1 MMTLGERLRY
11 ARNRASLTLA
21 QVAQRT
27 DVGESSLSE
36 FEHSKRE
43 PSLSQLQMLA
53 KAYSRSIAF
62 FLSEGEFPREVVL
75 WRERP
80 REAAGEIE
88 AKFLRLCEQYH
99 NLEMW
104 CEQRTAVR
112 LPQAEG
118 DVEGFGYAQAEVL
131 AKRVRDEL
139 QLGDRPGQVLLR
151 VLEEVCG
158 VKVFHLPFEPTGTA
172 ASTMSETF
180 GAAILLNSDNVR
192 WRRNF
197 DAAHE
202 LFHLL
207 TWSIFR
213 PASVPDASGI
223 EAPKSEE
230 KLAQCFA
237 GNLLMPTDAVRI
249 AIESRT
255 KNDKIA
261 VEALYDVAR
270 EFDVSVD
277 ALLWRMHFLFSRGPE
292 GGDQTKRDIERAKA
306 YATLFEDRGRGV
318 VETYP
323 GRYHALAVK
332 ALRRGEISIGRFAEY
347 LDISR
352 QQAMTY
358 IEQEIADD
366 EEVQV
371 APA

>member
-1 MMTLGERLRY
+1 LQVL
-11 ARNRASLTLA
+11 AR
-21 QVAQRT
+21 
-27 DVGESSLSE
+27 
-36 FEHSKRE
+36 
-43 PSLSQLQMLA
+43 
-53 KAYSRSIAF
+53 AYCRSIAF
-62 FLSEGEFPREVVL
+62 FLSEGELPREVVL

-88 AKFLRLCEQYH
+88 AQFLRLCEQYH

-104 CEQRTAVR
+104 CNERMAAR
-112 LPQAEG
+112 LPPAQG
-118 DVEGFGYAQAEVL
+118 DAQGFGYVQAEML
-131 AKRVRDEL
+131 AKRVHDDL

-158 VKVFHLPFEPTGTA
+158 IKVFHLAFEPTGTA
-172 ASTMSETF
+172 ASTMSGTF
-180 GAAILLNSDNVR
+180 GAAILLNSASVR

-197 DAAHE
+197 DSAHE

-207 TWSIFR
+207 TWGIFR
-213 PASVPDASGI
+213 PANAPDSTGI
-223 EAPKSEE
+223 EAPKPEE

-249 AIESRT
+249 AIDSRT
-255 KNDKIA
+255 KDRKITF
-261 VEALYDVAR
+261 EALYDVAR

-277 ALLWRMHFLFSRGPE
+277 ALLWRTHFLGGRGPE
-292 GGDQTKRDIERAKA
+292 DADKTKRDIERAKA
-306 YATLFEDRGRGV
+306 YASLFEERDRGV
-318 VETYP
+318 TETYP

-347 LDISR
+347 LGISR
-352 QQAMTY
+352 QEAMTY

-371 APA
+371 TPA

>member
-1 MMTLGERLRY
+1 
-11 ARNRASLTLA
+11 
-21 QVAQRT
+21 
-27 DVGESSLSE
+27 
-36 FEHSKRE
+36 
-43 PSLSQLQMLA
+43 MLA

-80 REAAGEIE
+80 RDAAGEIE

-112 LPQAEG
+112 LPPAEG
-118 DVEGFGYAQAEVL
+118 DVEGFVYARAEML

-158 VKVFHLPFEPTGTA
+158 VKVFHLAFEPTGTA

-180 GAAILLNSDNVR
+180 GAAILLNSASVR

-213 PASVPDASGI
+213 PASAPDATGI
-223 EAPKSEE
+223 EAPKPEE

-249 AIESRT
+249 AIEGRM

-270 EFDVSVD
+270 EFDISVD
-277 ALLWRMHFLFSRGPE
+277 ALLWRVHFVFGRGPE
-292 GGDQTKRDIERAKA
+292 DADKTRRDIERARA
-306 YATLFEDRGRGV
+306 YAALFDERDRGV
-318 VETYP
+318 AETYP

-347 LDISR
+347 LGIGR
-352 QQAMTY
+352 REAMTY

-371 APA
+371 TPA